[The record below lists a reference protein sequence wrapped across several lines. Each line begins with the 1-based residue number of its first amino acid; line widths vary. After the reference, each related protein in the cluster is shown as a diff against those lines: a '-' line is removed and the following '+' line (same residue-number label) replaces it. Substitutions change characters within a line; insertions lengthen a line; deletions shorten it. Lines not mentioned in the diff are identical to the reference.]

1 MISKEYFFWKKD
13 EFRKEEQFMFKT
25 RMTELLGIE
34 YPIQCGTMMWLSK
47 PEFVAAVANAG
58 GLACIAAAIYP
69 TREELLEAIEQTR
82 GLTKK
87 PFGVNVSLFPALM
100 PRPPEEMIQ
109 TVIDSGVKILET
121 AGRSPE
127 PYREMISGAGM
138 IHIHKCARVRDA
150 VKADKL
156 GVNIVSIV
164 GTECGG
170 HPSMEGVTSLILVP
184 KSAASIKAPLIAGG
198 GFGSGRTLVAALA
211 MGAAGVNM
219 GTRFLATKECPYHH
233 AAKEKL
239 VETPETGTVLVMQ
252 SIGNPSRAM
261 RTPWTEKILE
271 MEGKGA
277 TLEELVPYIG
287 GKAGLTGW
295 QTGNVDEGIFP
306 VGQVVGLVED
316 VPTVAELMKRI
327 VDEAMETKALLDKMA

>member
-1 MISKEYFFWKKD
+1 
-13 EFRKEEQFMFKT
+13 MFKT
-25 RMTELLGIE
+25 RFTEMLGVE

-58 GLACIAAAIYP
+58 AMNCIAAAIYP

-82 GLTKK
+82 ALTDK

-100 PRPPEEMIQ
+100 PLPPEEMIQ

-138 IHIHKCARVRDA
+138 THIHKCARVRDA

-156 GVNIVSIV
+156 GVDIVSIV

-184 KSAASIKAPLIAGG
+184 SAAARIKAPLIAGG
-198 GFGSGRTLVAALA
+198 GFGNGRTLVAALA
-211 MGAAGVNM
+211 MGAEAVNM
-219 GTRFLATKECPYHH
+219 GTRFMVTQECPFDR
-233 AAKEKL
+233 AAKDRI

-252 SIGNPSRAM
+252 SLGNPSRAL

-277 TLEELVPYIG
+277 TLEELVPYIT
-287 GKAGLTGW
+287 GKAGRNGW
-295 QTGNVDEGIFP
+295 QSGNVDEGIIP
-306 VGQVVGLVED
+306 SGQIVGQIDD
-316 VPTVAELMKRI
+316 VPTVAELVRRI
-327 VDEAMETKALLDKMA
+327 VAEAEETKARLDRLA

>member
-1 MISKEYFFWKKD
+1 
-13 EFRKEEQFMFKT
+13 MFKT

-47 PEFVAAVANAG
+47 PEFVGAVANAG

-69 TREELLEAIEQTR
+69 TREELLEAIEETR
-82 GLTKK
+82 ALTSK

-109 TVIDSGVKILET
+109 TVIDAGVKILET

-127 PYREMISGAGM
+127 PYRELISGAGM
-138 IHIHKCARVRDA
+138 THIHKCARVRDA

-156 GVNIVSIV
+156 GVDIVSIV

-184 KSAASIKAPLIAGG
+184 KSAAKIQAPLIAGG
-198 GFGSGRTLVAALA
+198 GFGDGRTLVAALA

-219 GTRFLATKECPYHH
+219 GTRFLVTKECPYHQG
-233 AAKEKL
+233 AKERL
-239 VETPETGTVLVMQ
+239 VETSETETVLVMQ

-271 MEGKGA
+271 LEGKGA
-277 TLEELVPYIG
+277 KLEDLVPYIS
-287 GKAGLTGW
+287 GKAGVTGW
-295 QTGNVDEGIFP
+295 QSGNVDEGIFP
-306 VGQVVGLVED
+306 LGQVVGLIED
-316 VPTVAELMKRI
+316 IPTVAELMKRI
-327 VDEAMETKALLDKMA
+327 VDEAMETKARLDKMA